1 MSKWAI
7 GLLIYLVALAI
18 AVRVSA
24 DLLTPALPL
33 LLVWLGLALL
43 FRKLWRGY

>member
-1 MSKWAI
+1 M
-7 GLLIYLVALAI
+7 LVYLVALAV

-33 LLVWLGLALL
+33 LLVGLGLVLV
-43 FRKLWRGY
+43 FRKLWRGF